1 MKRSSLFKNFRYGDL
16 VSFRIVLHFALKD
29 DSGRHKQTI
38 QASDFELYVFGV
50 AGPLLGKTLPYL
62 RNEIQKMSVSS
73 FILTKTSIES
83 KAEKELK
90 SQGGHFIS

>member
-38 QASDFELYVFGV
+38 QASDFELYVYGA
-50 AGPLLGKTLPYL
+50 AGPLLGKTLWKQLPYL

-73 FILTKTSIES
+73 FIQRVKL
-83 KAEKELK
+83 
-90 SQGGHFIS
+90 Q

>member
-1 MKRSSLFKNFRYGDL
+1 L

-38 QASDFELYVFGV
+38 QASDFELYVYGA
-50 AGPLLGKTLPYL
+50 AGPLLGKTLWKQLPYL